1 MIVKKRK
8 ISYKKIFIFI
18 LILDALVFGT
28 VKTASFVKEKFS
40 NHRVEKYL
48 ASSETSIKL
57 YSLDFTES
65 IDIVRGTKVEE
76 YEKKVTNKD
85 TNEVYTKIK
94 YNDKDY
100 LLKEDVVTKDDVK
113 DVVLET
119 KKYVRTNVTVYKDNN
134 NADILSYF
142 PKGKELEIVGYDK
155 LNSDGT
161 VSMYKVTAD
170 DTTGYVYSK
179 YLVDTVELA
188 EKNYDEEG
196 NYVIHSTKL
205 ADPYRVGMAGNLDFY
220 PN

>member
-18 LILDALVFGT
+18 LILDVLVFGT
-28 VKTASFVKEKFS
+28 VKTVSFVKEKFS

-65 IDIVRGTKVEE
+65 MDIVRGTKVEE

-113 DVVLET
+113 VAGMSAMVLDT
-119 KKYVRTNVTVYKDNN
+119 MN
-134 NADILSYF
+134 LSN
-142 PKGKELEIVGYDK
+142 EEIV
-155 LNSDGT
+155 
-161 VSMYKVTAD
+161 A
-170 DTTGYVYSK
+170 YVIIAVILCLIVLMISLDS
-179 YLVDTVELA
+179 YLVPILLLLNIGIAILFNMGTISAVLQL
-188 EKNYDEEG
+188 G
-196 NYVIHSTKL
+196 VTT
-205 ADPYRVGMAGNLDFY
+205 DFSIFLY
-220 PN
+220 HK

>member
-1 MIVKKRK
+1 M
-8 ISYKKIFIFI
+8 
-18 LILDALVFGT
+18 
-28 VKTASFVKEKFS
+28 S
-40 NHRVEKYL
+40 NGV
-48 ASSETSIKL
+48 
-57 YSLDFTES
+57 
-65 IDIVRGTKVEE
+65 
-76 YEKKVTNKD
+76 
-85 TNEVYTKIK
+85 K

-119 KKYVRTNVTVYKDNN
+119 KKYVRTNVTVYKDINN
-134 NADILSYF
+134 IDILSYF

-220 PN
+220 PNEKPKFEDNVMPESVKSLYLNVAAIKDPDSYINQRWWTSL

>member
-1 MIVKKRK
+1 M
-8 ISYKKIFIFI
+8 
-18 LILDALVFGT
+18 ILDVLVFGT

-142 PKGKELEIVGYDK
+142 PFSVNFSPVSWVKNHPQIIKRAASDLQRV
-155 LNSDGT
+155 LNHSL
-161 VSMYKVTAD
+161 
-170 DTTGYVYSK
+170 YSS
-179 YLVDTVELA
+179 L
-188 EKNYDEEG
+188 
-196 NYVIHSTKL
+196 
-205 ADPYRVGMAGNLDFY
+205 P
-220 PN
+220 